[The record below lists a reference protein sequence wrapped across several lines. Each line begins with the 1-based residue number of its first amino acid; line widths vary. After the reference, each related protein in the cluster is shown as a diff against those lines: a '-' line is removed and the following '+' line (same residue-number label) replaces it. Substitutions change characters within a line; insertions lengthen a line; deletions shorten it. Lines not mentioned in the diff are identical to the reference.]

1 MSHDAPS
8 RAARYWSD
16 AAARGD
22 VSCVG
27 GDGREDACRIRRGP
41 PCIVADDSAKGT
53 ETLAEIMEFAHK
65 NAGVSHVSRLA
76 LIGYSAGCQRV
87 RKLRIDG
94 ANADAYLLSDGTHA
108 SWPPQEWQLAR
119 LRDLAA
125 QARKGK
131 VLVVASHT
139 WQTYTEKLKDKPF
152 ASTVTVLRRAT
163 GFPVKHGGPAETP
176 VISRDGQLWVYS
188 YATKDA
194 DMKAHSYQAMVV
206 QPKLVAQ
213 HVAPWLLNGPQPMPT
228 TPTKEPVT
236 TSTGGDDVGDGLLL
250 GGLAMLARKVVG

>member
-1 MSHDAPS
+1 M
-8 RAARYWSD
+8 
-16 AAARGD
+16 
-22 VSCVG
+22 
-27 GDGREDACRIRRGP
+27 
-41 PCIVADDSAKGT
+41 
-53 ETLAEIMEFAHK
+53 
-65 NAGVSHVSRLA
+65 
-76 LIGYSAGCQRV
+76 

-108 SWPPQEWQLAR
+108 SWPPQEWQIAW

-139 WQTYTEKLKDKPF
+139 WQTYTEKLTPPLTPF
-152 ASTVTVLRRAT
+152 ASTVTVLRQAT
-163 GFPVKHGGPAETP
+163 GFPLERGGSPEAP

-206 QPKLVAQ
+206 QPKLAVQ
-213 HVAPWLLNGPQPMPT
+213 HVAPWLLNGPQPTQAP
-228 TPTKEPVT
+228 TPTKEPART
-236 TSTGGDDVGDGLLL
+236 ASSGGGLDEGLVL
-250 GGLAMLARKVVG
+250 GGLAILARKLLE

>member
-1 MSHDAPS
+1 MTLRLVQQGQGAARPLVATFLAWAGMDAKI
-8 RAARYWSD
+8 RAAF
-16 AAARGD
+16 
-22 VSCVG
+22 
-27 GDGREDACRIRRGP
+27 GP
-41 PCIVADDSAKGT
+41 APCIVADDSAKGT

-65 NAGVSHVSRLA
+65 SAGVSQVSRLA

-108 SWPPQEWQLAR
+108 SWPPQEWQIAW
-119 LRDLAA
+119 LRDLAT

-139 WQTYTEKLKDKPF
+139 WQTYTEKLTPPLTPF
-152 ASTVTVLRRAT
+152 ASTVTVLRQAT
-163 GFPVKHGGPAETP
+163 GFPLERGGPPEAP

-206 QPKLVAQ
+206 QPKLAVQ
-213 HVAPWLLNGPQPMPT
+213 HVAPWLLNGSRPT
-228 TPTKEPVT
+228 PTPTPTKEPART
-236 TSTGGDDVGDGLLL
+236 ASSGGGLDEGLVL
-250 GGLAMLARKVVG
+250 GGLAILARKFLG